1 MNEIL
6 ILSMGIAVFIAVIL
20 IGREFLK
27 KNGKENEVFARNHVE
42 DAMRIKAKQYDN
54 GDF

>member
-1 MNEIL
+1 MNEIF
-6 ILSMGIAVFIAVIL
+6 ILSLAIAGFVAVIL
-20 IGREFLK
+20 VGYEFMK